1 MSSSNKRPIY
11 LLVALL
17 AVAAVITVVL
27 LQGLGSGPEPGP
39 PGGTEA
45 GTVAEQE
52 NLVSRA
58 SSTVRTPRRADARPT
73 VAAPGTNV
81 RKPSVGRTPQ
91 RRPIPVTA
99 RLPGQAAPTA
109 PTRDMPAVSAALQ
122 AARPAVDR
130 CYEQGRK
137 RNPGLAGTATLRF
150 TVVVSGG
157 RGQIQDSALR
167 SSDFKDPAVE
177 NCLLG
182 AFRGQRFDA
191 PGPDGRRTLNFPI
204 LLGPVGK
211 RPLSE

>member
-11 LLVALL
+11 LLVVLL
-17 AVAAVITVVL
+17 AVAAVIAVVL
-27 LQGLGSGPEPGP
+27 LQGLGSGPKPGP

-52 NLVSRA
+52 DLERA
-58 SSTVRTPRRADARPT
+58 SSAVRAPRRADALPT
-73 VAAPGTNV
+73 VAAPSV
-81 RKPSVGRTPQ
+81 LKPSVSPTPQ
-91 RRPIPVTA
+91 RRPTPKTA
-99 RLPGQAAPTA
+99 RLRGQAAPTA
-109 PTRDMPAVSAALQ
+109 PTAPTLDTPAVSAALQ

-137 RNPGLAGTATLRF
+137 RDPGLAGTATLRF

-157 RGQIQDSALR
+157 RGQLLDSALR
-167 SSDFKDPAVE
+167 SSDFKDPSVE

-191 PGPDGRRTLNFPI
+191 PGPDGRRTLDFPI
-204 LLGPVGK
+204 MLGPVGK
-211 RPLSE
+211 RP